1 MLAQHLS
8 PLLVPV
14 ESVAFGR
21 HRHLHGRVESACL
34 GQDRPEGIRLPQRK
48 GCSRDHTADEG
59 GGAGD
64 YASEIGERWEG
75 GGREVR

>member
-1 MLAQHLS
+1 MRAQHLS

-34 GQDRPEGIRLPQRK
+34 GQDRPEGIRLPKRK
-48 GCSRDHTADEG
+48 GRRRPHTADEG

-64 YASEIGERWEG
+64 NAAGIGEG
-75 GGREVR
+75 